1 MADQSR
7 EAETQPVHTINRPHL
22 FTDIEQRTL
31 LDFAGYLKF
40 KCVQDVD
47 QYGRNIFVLLFEA
60 VKYCW
65 LAAETAVSC
74 FAINAPK
81 MAGDYKRALSQ
92 RISTGLLAGKK
103 PLHILTHNSDPCLVQ
118 LDIVK
123 ALLMN
128 NYVTITDFEELF
140 ESDDSWKV
148 IMFSPHTGRKKVRLF
163 VIQVLICKVRS
174 GTRENK

>member
-7 EAETQPVHTINRPHL
+7 EAETQPVHTINRLHL
-22 FTDIEQRTL
+22 YPAIEQRTL

-40 KCVQDVD
+40 KSAQTRD
-47 QYGRNIFVLLFEA
+47 QYGRNIFHLIFEA
-60 VKYCW
+60 AKYCW
-65 LAAETAVSC
+65 LACEIACSC

-81 MAGDYKRALSQ
+81 LAGDYKLALSQ
-92 RISTGLLAGKK
+92 PISEGALAGKK

-128 NYVTITDFEELF
+128 NYVTITDFEELYV
-140 ESDDSWKV
+140 SDDSCKV
-148 IMFSPHTGRKKVRLF
+148 IMFSPPTVSKRGR
-163 VIQVLICKVRS
+163 
-174 GTRENK
+174 